1 MKQIKKSLRVAV
13 DVGGTFTDVVKL
25 DSDNN
30 TISFEK
36 VPTTP
41 QAPTEGVLA
50 SFDRIDARLSEI
62 ESFTHGTTLGLNSL
76 LINSRY
82 CSCEYIFLPL
92 GEYLAGLNKPKLS
105 QRCRVLTC
113 LLINLANCPTEYI
126 LTFFIINIPYFAK
139 VLN

>member
-1 MKQIKKSLRVAV
+1 MKQIKKSLRAAV

-76 LINSRY
+76 LTRT
-82 CSCEYIFLPL
+82 
-92 GEYLAGLNKPKLS
+92 GA
-105 QRCRVLTC
+105 RVAFISTKGFGT
-113 LLINLANCPTEYI
+113 LLHANCTKPT
-126 LTFFIINIPYFAK
+126 FDH
-139 VLN
+139 